1 MSSASIPT
9 LPTVGEIARRTGKAV
24 HCVDYVIRTRGIK
37 PIGAR
42 ATRKSTPN
50 LTSPLSPLN
59 CDGSTKSARGATD
72 ESRLAG
78 GE

>member
-1 MSSASIPT
+1 MSSAIIPA

-42 ATRKSTPN
+42 AMRKSTPN
-50 LTSPLSPLN
+50 LTLPLLPLN
-59 CDGSTKSARGATD
+59 CGGSTRSARRATD
-72 ESRLAG
+72 ESHFG
-78 GE
+78 D

>member
-37 PIGAR
+37 PIGR
-42 ATRKSTPN
+42 AGHAKIYAESDVAFIASELR
-50 LTSPLSPLN
+50 
-59 CDGSTKSARGATD
+59 RID
-72 ESRLAG
+72 EEREG
-78 GE
+78 GNG

>member
-1 MSSASIPT
+1 MSSATIPT

-37 PIGAR
+37 PIGR

-50 LTSPLSPLN
+50 L
-59 CDGSTKSARGATD
+59 R
-72 ESRLAG
+72 RLYRL
-78 GE
+78 